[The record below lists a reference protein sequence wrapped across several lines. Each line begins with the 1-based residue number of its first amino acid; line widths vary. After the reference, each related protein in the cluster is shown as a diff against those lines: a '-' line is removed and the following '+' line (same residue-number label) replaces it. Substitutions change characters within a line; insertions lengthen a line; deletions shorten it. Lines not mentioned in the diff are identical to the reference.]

1 MFAPR
6 SSVDP
11 RPLGPSMV
19 LSVALALAS
28 VLALAAPLHAQD
40 AADAA
45 EAIRSVV
52 WRPIGPANM
61 GGRVS
66 DIDGVPGNPKI
77 FYVSGADGGIFRTR
91 NAGTTFEAL
100 FTDQP
105 SYSIGALTVAPSDHN
120 VIWVG
125 TGEGD
130 PRNSTSYGDGVYRS
144 LDGGDTWTHLGLGD
158 TERIKRIAVDP
169 RDPDVAFVC
178 ALGHAWGPN
187 EERGVFKTEDGG
199 GTWERVLYID
209 QDTGCSDLDMDL
221 SNPRIVYAGM
231 WTHRRRPWRFDDGG
245 KETALYR
252 TKDGGATWEK
262 LTNGLPS
269 GPMARIGVAVAQ
281 SEPWTVYLITE
292 AKDEGTLFRSDDG
305 GESWRMVNDD
315 PSINFR
321 PFYYSDIR
329 VDPSNPEIIFS
340 LSGGLSKSM
349 DGGRTFQRIGRGVHG
364 DHQSM
369 WIDPEDGDRVL
380 SGSDGGFQV
389 SYDGGDNF
397 DIINTVTLSQF
408 YQIDVDDRDPYWV
421 CGGLQDNG
429 NWCGPSNS
437 LHSAGILKDD
447 WFTYSG
453 GDGFYSQSVP
463 GQPHLVYSNSQGGNI
478 MITDTRTGQTRRI
491 HPYPKI
497 VGSAGD
503 ALINHRYRFNWDA
516 PIHVSPH
523 EPGTVY
529 WGGNVLFRSR
539 DFGYSWD
546 VISPDLTT
554 DDPEKQLDSGGEIYN
569 DNTAAEFH
577 TTILTIAESP
587 IEPGVIWV
595 GTDDGNVQLTR
606 DGGESWTLLN
616 DRIRGLPAETW
627 IAKIEASPH
636 DAGTAFIAVDNHRL
650 DDFTPYIFKTTD
662 YGRSWTTLNEGLPQ
676 DDYVKVVRQDP
687 RNPNLLYVGME
698 RGLQA
703 SWDGGQTW
711 ASIRNGLPPVSIRD
725 IKVHGRDND
734 LIIGSHG
741 RGAFILDDLTPLQ
754 ELGTAMTDGRRLFP
768 IRRATRWQIA
778 RKDASQG
785 QRSYSAPNPP
795 NGALIQYYVSERPD
809 EPLSLSI
816 TDATGEAI
824 RTIRMRDVEPG
835 VNRTLWD
842 LRYQGPDPIPGQ
854 PAGGRGGGGGRGG
867 RGGGGGPKVQP
878 GTYTATLSG
887 QGWEQ
892 SQTFEVRGD
901 PRIDMSE
908 EDFRIQF
915 EALIA
920 LRTLSSEMNNT
931 VGAAESV
938 ITQLEQLKET
948 LPAGRGSNSDLTE
961 DIDAAIRE
969 MTEVRDAQL
978 RRPPPRMGYRQFPRV
993 SEEIRSLN
1001 GAIGGVE
1008 ARPTEP
1014 QLLRVDEITQEA
1026 RAAMDAVQLILDTT
1040 IRELNE
1046 RLGGD
1051 PRIRVDLGRNRRRAI
1066 SQEDQGPGG

>member
-1 MFAPR
+1 
-6 SSVDP
+6 
-11 RPLGPSMV
+11 
-19 LSVALALAS
+19 
-28 VLALAAPLHAQD
+28 
-40 AADAA
+40 
-45 EAIRSVV
+45 
-52 WRPIGPANM
+52 
-61 GGRVS
+61 
-66 DIDGVPGNPKI
+66 
-77 FYVSGADGGIFRTR
+77 
-91 NAGTTFEAL
+91 
-100 FTDQP
+100 
-105 SYSIGALTVAPSDHN
+105 
-120 VIWVG
+120 
-125 TGEGD
+125 
-130 PRNSTSYGDGVYRS
+130 
-144 LDGGDTWTHLGLGD
+144 
-158 TERIKRIAVDP
+158 
-169 RDPDVAFVC
+169 
-178 ALGHAWGPN
+178 
-187 EERGVFKTEDGG
+187 
-199 GTWERVLYID
+199 
-209 QDTGCSDLDMDL
+209 
-221 SNPRIVYAGM
+221 
-231 WTHRRRPWRFDDGG
+231 
-245 KETALYR
+245 
-252 TKDGGATWEK
+252 
-262 LTNGLPS
+262 
-269 GPMARIGVAVAQ
+269 MARIGVSIAQ
-281 SEPWTVYLITE
+281 SEPWTVYMITE
-292 AKDEGTLFRSDDG
+292 AKNEGTLFRSDDS

-315 PSINFR
+315 PNINFR

-329 VDPSNPEIIFS
+329 VDPSNPEIIFA
-340 LSGGLSKSM
+340 LSGGLSRSK
-349 DGGRTFQRIGRGVHG
+349 DGGRTFQRIGQGVHG

-397 DIINTVTLSQF
+397 DIINSVTLSQF

-437 LHSAGILKDD
+437 LHSAGIIKDD

-503 ALINHRYRFNWDA
+503 AMINHRYRFNWDA
-516 PIHVSPH
+516 PIHISPH
-523 EPGTVY
+523 DPGTVY
-529 WGGNVLFRSR
+529 WGGNVLFKST

-577 TTILTIAESP
+577 TTILTIAESS
-587 IEPGVIWV
+587 IESGVIWV

-606 DGGESWTLLN
+606 DGGETWTLLN

-636 DAGTAFIAVDNHRL
+636 DAGTAFVAVDNHRL
-650 DDFTPYIFKTTD
+650 DDFTPHIFKTTD
-662 YGRSWTTLNEGLPQ
+662 YGRSWTTLDEGLPK

-698 RGLQA
+698 RGIQA
-703 SWDGGQTW
+703 SWDGGGTW

-725 IKVHGRDND
+725 IKVHPRDND

-754 ELGTAMTDGRRLFP
+754 EIGTAIADGRRLFP

-778 RKDASQG
+778 RRDASQG
-785 QRSYSAPNPP
+785 QRSYRAPNPP
-795 NGALIQYYVSERPD
+795 GGAVIQYYVSERPD
-809 EPLSLSI
+809 GPLSLAI
-816 TDATGEAI
+816 TDAAGDAM
-824 RTIRMRDVEPG
+824 RTIRLRNVEPG
-835 VNRTLWD
+835 VNSTVWD
-842 LRYQGPDPIPGQ
+842 LRYEGPDPIPGQ
-854 PAGGRGGGGGRGG
+854 GGGGRGGGGRGG
-867 RGGGGGPKVQP
+867 RGGGGPKALP

-887 QGWEQ
+887 PGWEQ

-901 PRIDMSE
+901 PRIEMSE

-920 LRTLSSEMNNT
+920 LRALSSEMNGAI
-931 VGAAESV
+931 GAAESV
-938 ITQLEQLKET
+938 VTQLEQLKET
-948 LPAGRGSNSDLTE
+948 VPASGGQDDDLASA
-961 DIDAAIRE
+961 IDAATE
-969 MTEVRDAQL
+969 EVNEVRDARL

-993 SEEIRSLN
+993 SEEIRSLT

-1014 QLLRVDEITQEA
+1014 QLLRIGEITREA
-1026 RAAMDAVQLILDTT
+1026 EAAIDAMQLILDTT

-1046 RLGGD
+1046 RLGGE
-1051 PRIRVDLGRNRRRAI
+1051 PRIRVDLRRNRPRAI
-1066 SQEDQGPGG
+1066 SE